1 MARIER
7 KKINAVGFA
16 SKQVKPQTQD
26 LKTVP
31 VPPKPKHNLK
41 VSRMFSLKQKLLS
54 WGVKIVAVVPE
65 KYIWKFI
72 SEVLDRLKKRI
83 EDSPSW
89 IKVSFV
95 LLDNIIDALHPDSD
109 GGYMVTKD
117 ELHSII
123 EKFWNE
129 RESKP
134 SETSK
139 TA

>member
-7 KKINAVGFA
+7 KKINAVGFT
-16 SKQVKPQTQD
+16 SHEVKPQTD
-26 LKTVP
+26 HLKTVP

-41 VSRMFSLKQKLLS
+41 VSRMFSLKQKVLS
-54 WGVKIVAVVPE
+54 WGVKLVAVVPE

-72 SEVLDRLKKRI
+72 SEVLDRLKDRI
-83 EDSPSW
+83 ENSPSW

-109 GGYMVTKD
+109 GGYMITKE
-117 ELHSII
+117 ELHQII

-129 RESKP
+129 RENKQS
-134 SETSK
+134 TSGK